1 MGKKL
6 QWNKWSQIAL
16 LFDGLTFLPVR
27 GDTHTCSSDLI
38 SKFLILLPQ

>member
-16 LFDGLTFLPVR
+16 LFDSSTFFPVR
-27 GDTHTCSSDLI
+27 GDTTICSPDLI
-38 SKFLILLPQ
+38 PKCQMLSP